1 MEKKNISYVPPFTA
15 RTRVEVEQPTCAAT
29 SGEKAKISTT
39 SQQIEVEEYGEVS
52 NDVTFE

>member
-39 SQQIEVEEYGEVS
+39 NQQIEVEEYGEVS